1 MRSAAL
7 WGWVDVLFR
16 LMGSAFGRG
25 VDTQKPPHCD
35 VERLSGTLFC
45 GSGHKT
51 KTPILGVFYWCLMGK
66 HRVDGAA
73 VSVVEVI
80 EVVAVSV
87 VQRGH
92 LAGNLHAAGP
102 ERGRDGIIQGIHS
115 SGVGCV
121 VLRGGRRGCGRL
133 GFVAWGGAGA

>member
-1 MRSAAL
+1 MVGASIRK
-7 WGWVDVLFR
+7 
-16 LMGSAFGRG
+16 
-25 VDTQKPPHCD
+25 KPPHCD

-45 GSGHKT
+45 GLGHKT
-51 KTPILGVFYWCLMGK
+51 KTPISGVFYGCLMGK

-87 VQRGH
+87 VQRSH
-92 LAGNLHAAGP
+92 LAGNLHAAGT